1 MDFEVDE
8 ELRNFDWIVY
18 VNRNFLSLLG
28 ILKGG
33 VFYYE
38 GFFDLESENFV
49 F

>member
-18 VNRNFLSLLG
+18 VNRNFLLILG

-33 VFYYE
+33 VFYY
-38 GFFDLESENFV
+38 FDLESENFV